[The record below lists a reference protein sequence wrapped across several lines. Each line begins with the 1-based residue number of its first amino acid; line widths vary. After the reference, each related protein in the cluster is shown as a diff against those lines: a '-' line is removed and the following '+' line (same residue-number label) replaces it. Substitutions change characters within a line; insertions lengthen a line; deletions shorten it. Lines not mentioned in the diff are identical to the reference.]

1 MRQLRRLGYLV
12 SRWLIRSII
21 RPRLIGDPHDPPR
34 EGRPVYLY
42 SLENRSLSDLIVL
55 DLLNEANHLP
65 GPLDPVTLGSH
76 TEGRRVF
83 FLNRASY
90 GLFQRNVMSTPSERL
105 IRVLTH
111 AGEANDAVIVPVT
124 VLWGRAP
131 SRQGSLFRSLLAE
144 DWAVTTRLKRILNLV
159 VSRKEIYVHYGTP
172 ISIGELA
179 EDDLDVNRMVRRAAR
194 LLRVQFRNQRVSA
207 IGPDFSHQRTLV
219 NQILRSRAVTDAIA
233 AADPEEKPERM
244 ERRARKYA
252 MSIVSNMSYPTIR
265 VLERL
270 LTWFWNR
277 IYDGLKLHGLERV
290 MEIAETHTPIYTP
303 SHRSHVDYLL
313 LSYLLHKN
321 GLMIPHIAAGDNM
334 NLPFVGHLLR
344 RGGAFF
350 MRRSFR
356 DDPVYTAVF
365 SEYLYQVY
373 RRGHCVE
380 FFPEGGRTRTG
391 RLLPA
396 RMGLLKM
403 TLEHHRRGV
412 PRPLAIVPVYLG
424 YEKLIE
430 GGSYLD
436 ELRGS
441 EKQRESIGDI
451 FRSIKLIRQNFG
463 QVNVNFAKPIDLN
476 EWSNAHPDV
485 PENELP
491 ARLGQ
496 EILER
501 INESAAINPINLV
514 ALVTLATPKLAI
526 DEMLLIDQIGCY
538 LELLRAEAPQHDY
551 TVTDQSPA
559 EVVGYVER
567 LGMLTREEAEF
578 GDILCHDPFAA
589 VLMTWYRNN
598 VTHTLALPSLI
609 ACMVINRRR
618 PMGKAALTRMVDTVF
633 PYLAAELHMVGDHA
647 AIDRWLKHLVRAN
660 LLELHP
666 AGGYCAP
673 SVRSQSRYRLHL
685 LSRLIMQTLERL
697 YIVVALIGQP
707 GITVRTRSDLE
718 TQSQQV
724 ARKMSRIH
732 GLNAPEFFD
741 SRLFNGF
748 IDQLIANDI
757 VTESTDGSL
766 TYRPI
771 ISNVI
776 KAAESIIDAEFRYA
790 VLRGA

>member
-21 RPRLIGDPHDPPR
+21 RPRLIGEPPDPPR
-34 EGRPVYLY
+34 DGRPVYLY

-65 GPLDPVTLGSH
+65 APLAPVTLGSH

-90 GLFQRNVMSTPSERL
+90 GVFQRNVMSTPSKRL

-111 AGEANDAVIVPVT
+111 AGEATDAVIVPVT

-131 SRQGSLFRSLLAE
+131 SRQGSFFRSLVAE
-144 DWAVTTRLKRILNLV
+144 DWAVTTRLKRMLNLV
-159 VSRKEIYVHYGTP
+159 VSRKEIYVNYGTP

-179 EDDLDVNRMVRRAAR
+179 EDHLDVNRMVRRAAR
-194 LLRVQFRNQRVSA
+194 LLRVQFRNQRVAA

-233 AADPEEKPERM
+233 AAAPGEKPERM
-244 ERRARKYA
+244 ERRARKHA

-277 IYDGLKLHGLERV
+277 IYDGLELHGLDRV

-334 NLPFVGHLLR
+334 NLPLVGHLLR

-396 RMGLLKM
+396 RVGLLKM
-403 TLEHHRRGV
+403 TLEHNRRGV

-441 EKQRESIGDI
+441 AKQRESIGDI
-451 FRSIKLIRQNFG
+451 LRSLKLIRQNFG

-476 EWSNAHPDV
+476 EWSENNQDLA
-485 PENELP
+485 ENEQP
-491 ARLGQ
+491 VRLGQ

-538 LELLRAEAPQHDY
+538 LQLLQAEAPQHDY
-551 TVTDQSPA
+551 TITDQSPA

-578 GDILCHDPFAA
+578 GDILCHDPFSA

-618 PMGKAALTRMVDTVF
+618 PMGKAALMRMVDTVF
-633 PYLAAELHMVGDHA
+633 PYLAAELHMAGDHA
-647 AIDRWLKHLVRAN
+647 AIDRWLKHLVRAG

-707 GITVRTRSDLE
+707 GLTVRTRIDLE

-757 VTESTDGSL
+757 VTESADGGL

-771 ISNVI
+771 ITNVI